1 MYNVIVSHGAKKHQL
16 SFDESPTSEDL
27 SSKIEAVTGVPY
39 SRQKLIHKGKFCTS
53 CVPPKMSLF
62 DRDHKKKYYLQGLH
76 SFFLLRG
83 SNILLMFYL
92 FYSVD
97 AL

>member
-53 CVPPKMSLF
+53 CVPSKMSLF
-62 DRDHKKKYYLQGLH
+62 DIDHEKSSVYRDCC
-76 SFFLLRG
+76 FILLMR
-83 SNILLMFYL
+83 SNILLIIYYVL
-92 FYSVD
+92 FS
-97 AL
+97 